1 MSNTV
6 IKIENLGKKYML
18 AHKQLRKYIAL
29 RDVLM
34 DRAKRL
40 GRRWLHPFSD
50 GAANA
55 PGTEEFWALSDAS
68 FDVKRGDR
76 VGIIGRNGSGKS
88 TLFKILSRI
97 TEPTT
102 GRVSIKGRIAS
113 LLEVGTGFHPE
124 LTGRENV
131 YLNGAILGMS
141 KVEIQ
146 KNFDAIVD
154 FAGVEQFLDTPVK
167 HYSSGMYVRLAFAV
181 AAHLDTEI
189 LLIDEVLAVGDAEFQ
204 KKCMGKMDEVSHK
217 EGRTILFVSHN
228 MGAIR
233 QLCKRVVHLGHGKII
248 SDTEDVAQG
257 INTYLQVQQTDAG
270 AFWTNPGNAYP
281 NRWFVPLKFGLSD
294 REGRA
299 LPGAVHP
306 RDEAWV
312 QIEGMIDH
320 PNPALTVGYSLYS
333 SEGTLI
339 YSTSQ
344 ADLEDSENA
353 LGLLK
358 GKVSLR
364 SRLFNNLL
372 NAGTYFL
379 EFNASLHRQ
388 EWINQPGV
396 NAPSVLFRI
405 DGSLSSSPYWM
416 GKKAGIL
423 SPSILWER
431 C

>member
-1 MSNTV
+1 MSDTV

-18 AHKQLRKYIAL
+18 IHKQPRKYITL
-29 RDVLM
+29 RDVLAE
-34 DRAKRL
+34 RAKRL
-40 GRRWLHPFSD
+40 GRRLTRPFSID
-50 GAANA
+50 AANA
-55 PGTEEFWALSDAS
+55 PGKEEFWALSDVS
-68 FDVKRGDR
+68 FDVKRGER
-76 VGIIGRNGSGKS
+76 VGLIGRNGAGKS

-113 LLEVGTGFHPE
+113 LLEVGTGFHQE

-141 KVEIQ
+141 KTEIQ

-154 FAGVEQFLDTPVK
+154 FSGVEQFLDTPVK
-167 HYSSGMYVRLAFAV
+167 YYSSGMYVRLAFAV

-233 QLCKRVVHLGHGKII
+233 QLCKRVVHLGHGKVVA
-248 SDTEDVAQG
+248 DTEDVAQE
-257 INTYLQVQQTDAG
+257 INTYLQVQQTDAE

-299 LPGAVHP
+299 LSGTVSPQ
-306 RDEAWV
+306 DEAWV
-312 QIEGMIDH
+312 HVEGVIDH
-320 PNPALTVGYSLYS
+320 PTSGLLIGYALYS

-339 YSTSQ
+339 YSSSQ
-344 ADLEDSENA
+344 ADAENSENA
-353 LGLLK
+353 LGLSK

-364 SRLFNNLL
+364 SRLLNDLL
-372 NAGTYFL
+372 NVGTYFL
-379 EFNASLHRQ
+379 EFSARIHGQ
-388 EWINQPGV
+388 EWINQPGI
-396 NAPSVLFRI
+396 NAPSVLFQI
-405 DGSLSSSPYWM
+405 DGFRSSSPYWT
-416 GKKAGIL
+416 GKRAGVL
-423 SPSILWER
+423 TPLLRWER